1 MYEPTFR
8 FAKATDI
15 GAIVALVQS
24 AYRGEASR
32 AGWTTEVEF
41 LGGQRTDPVE
51 VGELLSRSASY
62 LLLAEEDR
70 QLLTC
75 CHLEKQQDRCHFG
88 MFAVVPG
95 MQGGGLGRRTLDIA
109 EYFARV
115 EWGCRS
121 MEMQVIDLRT
131 KLIAWYERCGYQR
144 SGIFQPFPYDDAR
157 FGLPKQPNLRFE
169 LLRKILVQDPQQ
181 LLVSPAGGND
191 PSPIMRNTR

>member
-8 FAKATDI
+8 FAKTPDI

-24 AYRGEASR
+24 AYRGETSR
-32 AGWTTEVEF
+32 TGWTTEVEF

-51 VGELLSRSASY
+51 VGELLNRPASRM
-62 LLLAEEDR
+62 LLAEEDS
-70 QLLTC
+70 QLLAC
-75 CHLEKQQDRCHFG
+75 CHIEKQEDRCHFG

-95 MQGGGLGRRTLDIA
+95 LQGGGLGRRTLGTA

-115 EWGCRS
+115 EWGCHS

-131 KLIAWYERCGYQR
+131 KLIAWYERCGYRR
-144 SGIFQPFPYDDAR
+144 SGIYQPFPYDDAR

-169 LLRKILVQDPQQ
+169 MLRKILVPDSQPFA
-181 LLVSPAGGND
+181 VSPADGND
-191 PSPIMRNTR
+191 SSPIMRNAK

>member
-8 FAKATDI
+8 FAKVTDI

-41 LGGQRTDPVE
+41 IGGQRTDPAE
-51 VGELLSRSASY
+51 VGELLSRSASCM
-62 LLLAEEDR
+62 LLAEEGS

-95 MQGGGLGRRTLDIA
+95 MQGGGLGRRTLDTA
-109 EYFARV
+109 EHFARV

-131 KLIAWYERCGYQR
+131 KLIAWYERCGYHR
-144 SGIFQPFPYDDAR
+144 SGIFQPFPYGDAR
-157 FGLPKQPNLRFE
+157 FGLPKQANLRFE
-169 LLRKILVQDPQQ
+169 LLRKILVPDPQQ
-181 LLVSPAGGND
+181 WVVSPADGND
-191 PSPIMRNTR
+191 PRPIMRNTR